1 MWTHFYPRSPR
12 GERPFCPIRFSQCSQ
27 NFYPRSPRGER
38 PSVPTRADTVQ
49 NFYPRSPRGER
60 RIEQPNQHYHQHFY
74 PRSPRG
80 ERRCPGRL
88 FAVRCVISIHA
99 PREGSDATS
108 RGSDVCGAEISIHA
122 PREGSDALAEHDVVC
137 FVISIHAPREGSDY
151 PYSLGRIVLMA
162 FLSTL
167 PARGATGAT
176 VSRSS
181 MLDYFYPRSPR
192 GERLE
197 HCQFVRGQID
207 FYPRSPRGERRPK
220 TGARAAGLANFYP
233 RSPRGERLD
242 DIVPHSQEF
251 DISIHA
257 PREGSDNGL

>member
-1 MWTHFYPRSPR
+1 MIICWSPFISISIHAPREGSDPYTRPPASPWPYFYPRSPRGELRYQQGLSRMWTHFYPRSPR

-181 MLDYFYPRSPR
+181 MLD
-192 GERLE
+192 
-197 HCQFVRGQID
+197 
-207 FYPRSPRGERRPK
+207 
-220 TGARAAGLANFYP
+220 
-233 RSPRGERLD
+233 
-242 DIVPHSQEF
+242 
-251 DISIHA
+251 
-257 PREGSDNGL
+257 